1 MVSREATSMSHSHN
15 VLDHCDT
22 VLLDMDGTLLDL
34 AFDNYIWLQRVPQE
48 YAALQGISE
57 QQARDQLYTLYASFS
72 GKLEWYCL
80 DHWTERLGLD
90 LLELHRQ
97 LHARIAWLPG
107 AKRFLESCQQRR
119 LRLLLVTNSH
129 PDTLAIKAG
138 VTGIDKYFDHVC
150 SSHEL
155 GYPKE
160 EQAFWHALRER
171 EQFDPA
177 QSLFVDD
184 SLAVLRSAQL
194 YGLRNIRVVTRPDT
208 SQPQREPVEFTG
220 VDSVLELLG

>member
-1 MVSREATSMSHSHN
+1 MTYARS

-34 AFDNYIWLQRVPQE
+34 AFDNYIWLHRVPQE
-48 YAALQGISE
+48 YASLQGIAE
-57 QQARDQLYTLYASFS
+57 EEARDYLYAQYASLS

-80 DHWTERLGLD
+80 DHWTDRLGLD
-90 LLELHRQ
+90 LLDLHRR
-97 LHARIAWLPG
+97 LHDRIAWLPG
-107 AKRFLESCQQRR
+107 ARRFLEGCLQRR

-150 SSHEL
+150 SSHEI

-160 EQAFWHALRER
+160 EQAFWHALQERER
-171 EQFDPA
+171 FDPA

-184 SLAVLRSAQL
+184 SFAVLRSAQL
-194 YGLRNIRVVTRPDT
+194 YGLQNIRVVTRPDT
-208 SQPQREPVEFTG
+208 SQPKREPMEFTG
-220 VDSVLELLG
+220 IDSVQELLS